1 MVIWVTLLFLVAGLL
16 IINCS
21 KTSSETVTP
30 KPSAPA
36 DLNDLRAR
44 AEKGEPQ
51 AQKDLGAIYA
61 TGKGLPQSYAEAAK
75 WYLKAAEQ
83 SHAGAQ
89 TALGELSEVGQGVK
103 RDDAEAFKWYLRAA
117 EQGFAP
123 AQYNLAVLYV
133 MGKGAPHD
141 TAAALKWY
149 RRASEQGYA
158 LAQFNLGMR
167 YYESKD
173 VVADPVEAYTWLSLA
188 SLQGISD
195 AAKPRDELKH
205 RMSGQ
210 QISEAQQRI
219 NTLSS
224 KRITRQS
231 Q

>member
-1 MVIWVTLLFLVAGLL
+1 
-16 IINCS
+16 
-21 KTSSETVTP
+21 
-30 KPSAPA
+30 
-36 DLNDLRAR
+36 
-44 AEKGEPQ
+44 
-51 AQKDLGAIYA
+51 
-61 TGKGLPQSYAEAAK
+61 
-75 WYLKAAEQ
+75 
-83 SHAGAQ
+83 
-89 TALGELSEVGQGVK
+89 
-103 RDDAEAFKWYLRAA
+103 
-117 EQGFAP
+117 
-123 AQYNLAVLYV
+123 